1 MKLLSLKYSNIV
13 LNVWDIG
20 EKSAFTLFLV
30 LERLKLSYCGQ
41 GKVCLNIMAANSIN
55 VL

>member
-13 LNVWDIG
+13 LDIWDIG
-20 EKSAFTLFLV
+20 EKSAFTLILV
-30 LERLKLSYCGQ
+30 LERMKLCYCGQ
-41 GKVCLNIMAANSIN
+41 GKVYFNIMTASSIN